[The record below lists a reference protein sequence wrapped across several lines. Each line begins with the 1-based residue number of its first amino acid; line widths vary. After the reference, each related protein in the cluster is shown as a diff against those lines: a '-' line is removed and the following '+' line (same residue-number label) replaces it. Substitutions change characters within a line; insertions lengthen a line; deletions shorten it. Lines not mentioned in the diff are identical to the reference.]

1 MSVVNNAEADTAYQ
15 VNALLKLTEY
25 NFQNN
30 KLDEARNLLT
40 QAENKDSLNPDVHYI
55 RSQVSLLVGYL

>member
-1 MSVVNNAEADTAYQ
+1 MAIINNTEADTAYQ

-30 KLDEARNLLT
+30 KLDEARHWLSE
-40 QAENKDSLNPDVHYI
+40 AENKDSLNPDVHYI
-55 RSQVSLLVGYL
+55 RSQVSALIRF